1 VPNRLANIRNVTV
14 ATVLC
19 TAALACWPGSHSFAQ
34 QPDATPATQAQSGK
48 ATPHIALDSDRFDF
62 GTVDEG
68 VDLKHTFQ
76 VSNAGTGLLRLF
88 SAYSSCGC
96 TIAKIEK
103 KQLDPGESTNIT
115 ISVDTAMKQN
125 KVTKTVSVCSND
137 AKTPVVTIFLSM
149 NVKDPHIG
157 MKEQDG
163 AKIFT
168 DQHCASCHVA
178 KGFGLFGR
186 NLYNA
191 DCAMCHGPKAEGAV
205 GPALFGA
212 YDDEKFAERM
222 TDIIEHGSKV
232 HRSMPGFLAQ
242 SGGPL
247 AQEQID
253 SIVKYLHRLS
263 RARQGKGTM
272 D

>member
-1 VPNRLANIRNVTV
+1 MLNRLSSNLKNLTV
-14 ATVLC
+14 AAIWCAVV
-19 TAALACWPGSHSFAQ
+19 CWAGSSTLAQ
-34 QPDATPATQAQSGK
+34 QSAGKPAQEVLTGK
-48 ATPHIALDSDRFDF
+48 PLPHIVLDNISFDF

-68 VDLKHTFQ
+68 VDLKHTFR
-76 VSNAGTGLLRLF
+76 VTNSGTGLLKLF

-103 KQLDPGESTNIT
+103 KQLEPGESTNIA

-178 KGFGLFGR
+178 VGVGLFGR

-205 GPALFGA
+205 GPALFGPW
-212 YDDEKFAERM
+212 DDPKFADRM
-222 TDIIEHGSKV
+222 TEILEHGSKV
-232 HRSMPGFLAQ
+232 HRSMPGFAAEA
-242 SGGPL
+242 GGPL

-263 RARQGKGTM
+263 KARQGKGTL
-272 D
+272 